1 MSIKGKEV
9 KITWIDAKM
18 WGSAWLDNDIESFEL
33 PISRSRGLVAKETD
47 EMILLLQ
54 SDTNDGLKA
63 NLIGI
68 PKGCI
73 KGIKELK

>member
-1 MSIKGKEV
+1 MIGKEV
-9 KITWIDAKM
+9 RITWVDAKM
-18 WGSAWLDNDIESFEL
+18 WGSGWTNEELDSFKL
-33 PISRSRGLVAKETD
+33 PVGTSRGLVAKETD

-54 SDTNDGLKA
+54 SDMDDGDRA

-73 KGIKELK
+73 KKIKVLK